1 VLLIFYLIL
10 PLFNFVLTLRLF
22 KIITYTY
29 VLILKCRPSAC
40 TSNNPSGSDE
50 YTTTDRLQLR
60 ALIPYNNGWSVSRRD
75 EVASP
80 VRVSAAVVSSVT
92 TLESALL
99 PPRIRRFRTPAA
111 PSSTVILAVE
121 QCPGVLAC
129 TRVMLRAE

>member
-1 VLLIFYLIL
+1 M
-10 PLFNFVLTLRLF
+10 TLVSTL
-22 KIITYTY
+22 
-29 VLILKCRPSAC
+29 
-40 TSNNPSGSDE
+40 NSGSLLLLSLVRSSRVLFRLSIFV
-50 YTTTDRLQLR
+50 THDRICR
-60 ALIPYNNGWSVSRRD
+60 NGRD

-111 PSSTVILAVE
+111 PFSTVILAVE
-121 QCPGVLAC
+121 QYHVVLVC